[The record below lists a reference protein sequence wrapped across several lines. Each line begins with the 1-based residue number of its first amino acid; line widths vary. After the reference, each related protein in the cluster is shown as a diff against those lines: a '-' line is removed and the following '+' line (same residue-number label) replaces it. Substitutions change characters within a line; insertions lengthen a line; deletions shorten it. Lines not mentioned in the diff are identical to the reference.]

1 MATQYNQVLVND
13 VDITET
19 YKKLMEASTGQGSV
33 YIHAKET
40 LIDMYKNTSMTDKA
54 KADII
59 AQTISNI
66 SVNITNQAME
76 MAYKLETG
84 KRDAAYTLTK
94 LKEDTRFVTAQIAK
108 IEADVTNATADKELK
123 VMTGW
128 KAQAELYRDYGV
140 SSWNYELLPTIL
152 PTGAYS
158 SYGIKV
164 ETIKMSQANVY
175 NGYATAY
182 RQNGVVLPVIDAST
196 GWLTNATTSDS
207 TGLSYWQTKVS
218 ERQEKGFDDNMRQH
232 VANSS
237 ATMVSML
244 LSSEE
249 AALVD
254 DASTAL
260 TKWIT
265 AVDYLNTATV

>member
-1 MATQYNQVLVND
+1 MATEYNQVVVND
-13 VDITET
+13 IDIIDT
-19 YKKLMEASTGQGSV
+19 YKKLMEASTGQGSA
-33 YIHAKET
+33 YLRAKET
-40 LIDMYKNTSMTDKA
+40 LIDVYKSTAMTDKA
-54 KADII
+54 KAEMI

-66 SVNITNQAME
+66 SINITNQAME

-84 KRDAAYTLTK
+84 KRDAVYALTK
-94 LKEDTRFVTAQIAK
+94 LKEDTRLTTAQVAKVESDIA
-108 IEADVTNATADKELK
+108 NATADKDLK
-123 VMTGW
+123 VMAGW

-140 SSWNYELLPTIL
+140 NTWNYEGMQTIL

-182 RQNGVVLPVIDAST
+182 RQNGVVLPTIDAST
-196 GWLTNATTSDS
+196 GWLTNS
-207 TGLSYWQTKVS
+207 TIGDTNGLSYWQTQVA
-218 ERQEKGFDDNMRQH
+218 ERQKQGFDDNARQH

-254 DASTAL
+254 DASAAL
-260 TKWIT
+260 AKWTT
-265 AVDYLNTATV
+265 AVDYLNQA

>member
-1 MATQYNQVLVND
+1 MATQYNQVVVND
-13 VDITET
+13 IDIIET
-19 YKKLMEASTGQGSV
+19 YKKLMEASTGQGSA
-33 YIHAKET
+33 YLRAKET
-40 LIDMYKNTSMTDKA
+40 LVDMYKSMSLTDKA

-84 KRDAAYTLTK
+84 KRDAVYALTK
-94 LKEDTRFVTAQIAK
+94 LKEDTRFTTAQIAK
-108 IEADVTNATADKELK
+108 VEADIENAKSDNNLK

-140 SSWNYELLPTIL
+140 SSWNYGALPTIL
-152 PTGAYS
+152 PTGAYT

-182 RQNGVVLPVIDAST
+182 RQNGVVLPVINAST
-196 GWLTNATTSDS
+196 GWLTNATVGDTN
-207 TGLSYWQTKVS
+207 GLSYWQTQVA
-218 ERQEKGFDDNMRQH
+218 ERQKQGFDDNTRQH

-254 DASTAL
+254 DASAAL
-260 TKWIT
+260 AKWTT
-265 AVDYLNTATV
+265 AVDYLNQA

>member
-1 MATQYNQVLVND
+1 MATEYNQVVVND
-13 VDITET
+13 IDIIDT
-19 YKKLMEASTGQGSV
+19 YKKLMEASTGQGSA
-33 YIHAKET
+33 YLRAKET
-40 LIDMYKNTSMTDKA
+40 LIDMYKSVSMTDKA
-54 KADII
+54 KADSI

-66 SVNITNQAME
+66 AINATNQAME

-84 KRDAAYTLTK
+84 KRDAVYALTK
-94 LKEDTRFVTAQIAK
+94 LKEDTRLTTAQVAKVESDIA
-108 IEADVTNATADKELK
+108 NATADKDLK
-123 VMTGW
+123 VMAGW

-140 SSWNYELLPTIL
+140 SPWNYELLPTLL

-182 RQNGVVLPVIDAST
+182 RQNGVVLPTIDAST
-196 GWLTNATTSDS
+196 GWLTNTTTGD
-207 TGLSYWQTKVS
+207 TNGLSYWQTQVA
-218 ERQEKGFDDNMRQH
+218 ERQKQGFDDNARQH

-254 DASTAL
+254 DASAAL
-260 TKWIT
+260 AKWTT
-265 AVDYLNTATV
+265 AVDYLNQA

>member
-1 MATQYNQVLVND
+1 MATEYNQVIVND
-13 VDITET
+13 IDIIDT

-40 LIDMYKNTSMTDKA
+40 LVDMYKNTSMTDKA
-54 KADII
+54 KADMI

-84 KRDAAYTLTK
+84 KRDAVYTLTK
-94 LKEDTRFVTAQIAK
+94 IKEDTRLVTAEVTK
-108 IEADVTNATADKELK
+108 IEADIENAKSDNKLK

-158 SYGIKV
+158 SYGTKV

-182 RQNGVVLPVIDAST
+182 RQNGIVLPVIDAST
-196 GWLTNATTSDS
+196 GWLTNATTGDA
-207 TGLSYWQTKVS
+207 TGLSYWQTQVA
-218 ERQEKGFDDNMRQH
+218 ERQKKGFDDNMRQH
-232 VANSS
+232 IANSS

-254 DASTAL
+254 DASAAL
-260 TKWIT
+260 AKWTT
-265 AVDYLNTATV
+265 AVNYLNQ

>member
-1 MATQYNQVLVND
+1 METQYNQVIVND
-13 VDITET
+13 IDIIDT
-19 YKKLMEASTGQGSV
+19 YKKLMEASTGQGSA
-33 YIHAKET
+33 YIRAKET
-40 LIDMYKNTSMTDKA
+40 LIDMYKSMSLTDKA

-84 KRDAAYTLTK
+84 KRDAVYTLTK
-94 LKEDTRFVTAQIAK
+94 LKEDTRLITAQIAK
-108 IEADVTNATADKELK
+108 AESEIANAAVDKDLK
-123 VMTGW
+123 IMTGW
-128 KAQAELYRDYGV
+128 KAQSELYRDYGV
-140 SSWNYELLPTIL
+140 SAWNYTTQQAIL
-152 PTGAYS
+152 PTGAYT
-158 SYGIKV
+158 SYGTKV

-182 RQNGVVLPVIDAST
+182 RQNGVVLPTINGST
-196 GWLTNATTSDS
+196 GWLTAGTTGDTS
-207 TGLSYWQTKVS
+207 GLSYWQTKVA
-218 ERQEKGFDDNMRQH
+218 ERQERGFDDNTRQH

-254 DASTAL
+254 DASAAL
-260 TKWIT
+260 AKWTT
-265 AVDYLNTATV
+265 AVDYLNQA

>member
-1 MATQYNQVLVND
+1 MATEYNQVVVND
-13 VDITET
+13 IDITET
-19 YKKLMEASTGQGSV
+19 YKKLMEASTGQGSA
-33 YIHAKET
+33 YLRAKET
-40 LIDMYKNTSMTDKA
+40 LVDMYKNTSMTDKA

-59 AQTISNI
+59 AQTISSI
-66 SVNITNQAME
+66 ATNITNQAME

-84 KRDAAYTLTK
+84 KRDAVYALTK
-94 LKEDTRFVTAQIAK
+94 LKEDTRFTTAQIAK
-108 IEADVTNATADKELK
+108 IEADIENAKSDNNLK

-140 SSWNYELLPTIL
+140 SSWNYELLPTLL

-158 SYGIKV
+158 AYGTKV

-182 RQNGVVLPVIDAST
+182 RQNGIVLPIIDSTT
-196 GWLTNATTSDS
+196 GWLTNQTTGDA
-207 TGLSYWQTKVS
+207 TGLSYWQTQVA
-218 ERQEKGFDDNMRQH
+218 ERQKQGFDDNTRQH

-254 DASTAL
+254 DASAAL
-260 TKWIT
+260 AKWTT
-265 AVDYLNTATV
+265 AVNYLNQ

>member
-1 MATQYNQVLVND
+1 MATQYNQVVVND
-13 VDITET
+13 IDIIDT
-19 YKKLMEASTGQGSV
+19 YKKLMEASTGQGSA
-33 YIHAKET
+33 YLRAKET
-40 LIDMYKNTSMTDKA
+40 LIDMYKSVSMTDKA
-54 KADII
+54 KADSI
-59 AQTISNI
+59 AQTISSIAINA
-66 SVNITNQAME
+66 TNQSME

-84 KRDAAYTLTK
+84 KRDAVYALTK
-94 LKEDTRFVTAQIAK
+94 LKEDTRLTTAQVAKVETDIA
-108 IEADVTNATADKELK
+108 NATADKDLK

-140 SSWNYELLPTIL
+140 SSWNYTLLPTIL

-196 GWLTNATTSDS
+196 GWLTNATTSDD

-218 ERQEKGFDDNMRQH
+218 KRQEKGFDDNMRQH

-254 DASTAL
+254 DASAAL
-260 TKWIT
+260 AKWTT
-265 AVDYLNTATV
+265 AVNYLNATTV

>member
-1 MATQYNQVLVND
+1 MATEYNHVLVND
-13 VDITET
+13 LDIVNT
-19 YKKLMEASTGQGSV
+19 YKKLMAASTGQGSI
-33 YIHAKET
+33 YLRAKET
-40 LIDMYKNTSMTDKA
+40 LIDYVDKGELSETDKA
-54 KADII
+54 ALVSKH
-59 AQTISNI
+59 
-66 SVNITNQAME
+66 ITDLSMELSAQAME
-76 MAYKLETG
+76 MAYKLE
-84 KRDAAYTLTK
+84 KENRDAEYTLTK
-94 LKEDTRFVTAQIAK
+94 LKEDTRLTTAQVAK
-108 IEADVTNATADKELK
+108 IEADIENADADKDLK

-140 SSWNYELLPTIL
+140 SSWNYELLPTLL
-152 PTGAYS
+152 PTGAYT
-158 SYGIKV
+158 SYGTKV

-182 RQNGVVLPVIDAST
+182 RQNGIVLPRIDAST
-196 GWLTNATTSDS
+196 GWLTNATTSDD

-237 ATMVSML
+237 ATMISML

-254 DASTAL
+254 DASAAL
-260 TKWIT
+260 AKWTT
-265 AVDYLNTATV
+265 AVNYLNTPTV

>member
-1 MATQYNQVLVND
+1 MATEYNQVIVND
-13 VDITET
+13 IDITET
-19 YKKLMEASTGQGSV
+19 YKKLMEASVGQNSA
-33 YIHAKET
+33 YLRAKET
-40 LIDMYKNTSMTDKA
+40 LVDLYKSTALTDKA

-59 AQTISNI
+59 AQTISSI
-66 SVNITNQAME
+66 ATNITNQAME

-84 KRDAAYTLTK
+84 KRDAVYALTK
-94 LKEDTRFVTAQIAK
+94 LKEDTRLTTAQVAK
-108 IEADVTNATADKELK
+108 IEADIANADADKDLK

-140 SSWNYELLPTIL
+140 SSWNYALLPTIL

-182 RQNGVVLPVIDAST
+182 RQNGVVLPSIDSTT
-196 GWLTNATTSDS
+196 GWLTNQTTGDT
-207 TGLSYWQTKVS
+207 TGLSYWQTQVA
-218 ERQEKGFDDNMRQH
+218 ERQKKGFDDNMRQH
-232 VANSS
+232 IANSS

-254 DASTAL
+254 DASAAL
-260 TKWIT
+260 AKWTT
-265 AVDYLNTATV
+265 AVNYLNQ

>member
-1 MATQYNQVLVND
+1 MATQYNQVVVND
-13 VDITET
+13 IDITET

-40 LIDMYKNTSMTDKA
+40 LVDMYKNTSMTDKA
-54 KADII
+54 KADMI

-84 KRDAAYTLTK
+84 KRDAVYTLTK
-94 LKEDTRFVTAQIAK
+94 LKEDTRLTTAQVAK
-108 IEADVTNATADKELK
+108 IEADIANADADKDLK

-140 SSWNYELLPTIL
+140 SSWNYELLPTVL

-158 SYGIKV
+158 AYGTKV

-182 RQNGVVLPVIDAST
+182 RQNGVVLPSIDSTT
-196 GWLTNATTSDS
+196 GWLTNQTTGDA
-207 TGLSYWQTKVS
+207 TGLSYWQTQVA
-218 ERQEKGFDDNMRQH
+218 ERQKQGFDDNARQH

-254 DASTAL
+254 DASNAL
-260 TKWIT
+260 AKWTT
-265 AVDYLNTATV
+265 AVDYLNQA